1 MLFLTLDWGLGLLL
15 LFLIIPLAL
24 ALPCGFVQYLISSKV
39 KDRVVRNILLVPL
52 PTLGLWLLWLLSQ
65 KPLLNISLF
74 DRDIGMIYVAFALLG
89 TFLRWLLG
97 WAARK

>member
-15 LFLIIPLAL
+15 LLLFLIIPL

-52 PTLGLWLLWLLSQ
+52 PTLGLWLL
-65 KPLLNISLF
+65 
-74 DRDIGMIYVAFALLG
+74 
-89 TFLRWLLG
+89 G

>member
-15 LFLIIPLAL
+15 LLLFLIIPL

-39 KDRVVRNILLVPL
+39 KDRVVPL
-52 PTLGLWLLWLLSQ
+52 PTLGLWLL
-65 KPLLNISLF
+65 
-74 DRDIGMIYVAFALLG
+74 
-89 TFLRWLLG
+89 G